1 MKGELHD
8 FKERWKVM
16 AILGLNFVA
25 RSLGVHSQGNA
36 GVGNLSYSLL
46 PPGRQALANAPT

>member
-1 MKGELHD
+1 MKGGLHD

-25 RSLGVHSQGNA
+25 RSLGAHSQGNA
-36 GVGNLSYSLL
+36 GVGYLFLV
-46 PPGRQALANAPT
+46 PPSPRSPGPC